1 MPRGCADRGAPRV
14 AGPSGYRG
22 GVPSASAIADRR
34 GALRARLR
42 DWSTEPRGVLLYTH
56 GYHIDLEVY
65 RLGVA
70 TWLQGGDM
78 YGPLPPTVS
87 GLVLPFIYPPFAAM
101 VLLPLQVLP
110 WTAAW
115 VALYAASLCSVAV
128 TLYLVAR
135 RVWPEGGRPGALSVA
150 SA

>member
-1 MPRGCADRGAPRV
+1 MPTDDV
-14 AGPSGYRG
+14 
-22 GVPSASAIADRR
+22 GV
-34 GALRARLR
+34 RARLR
-42 DWSTEPRGVLLYTH
+42 TWLAQPRRVLPLTLSLLAIVLTGMLLYTR

-70 TWLQGGDM
+70 TWLAGGDM
-78 YGPLPPTVS
+78 YGPLPPTIS
-87 GLVLPFIYPPFAAM
+87 GLALPFIYPPFAAM
-101 VLLPLQVLP
+101 VLLPLEALP

-150 SA
+150 S